1 MVIRELRHVRI
12 QSYIIHLYLGT
23 GSHWLSLKIKTIL
36 LFCNHVGNI
45 CFTHSAP
52 WWWVA
57 ERVTRVVMVDQWPNI
72 CKSGTRKYGLMPN
85 PPHLQILHLI
95 VNLNESNFSF
105 FGSCPIFFCFPA
117 NNWIILLCASNR
129 SVFDIRRNKWPSVES
144 LSISRICSRCSKS
157 LKYRAVY
164 STPPLTLEPKICLSC
179 PHCIL
184 NW

>member
-23 GSHWLSLKIKTIL
+23 GSHWLSLKTNTFLIF
-36 LFCNHVGNI
+36 FCSHIGNI

-85 PPHLQILHLI
+85 PPHLQILHLF
-95 VNLNESNFSF
+95 VNLNDSNFSF
-105 FGSCPIFFCFPA
+105 LGSCPILCFFPA
-117 NNWIILLCASNR
+117 NNWILLFRVSLTSDR
-129 SVFDIRRNKWPSVES
+129 SVFDIRRNKWPSVE
-144 LSISRICSRCSKS
+144 LSISRKCSRCSKS

-164 STPPLTLEPKICLSC
+164 STPPLPPSS
-179 PHCIL
+179 PSPSSPRP
-184 NW
+184 